1 MAIAKSR
8 VKREKITS
16 VFVTVG
22 LWIVTAWLLYPLVVL
37 ESLRTVSVKQY
48 MYRCGLGILI
58 MLILFGR
65 NVFDLFMPHGYSRKS
80 SSLNTALLMI
90 YTVCIGGTIVYMVSR
105 LIVLYIRVLGSE
117 IDM

>member
-1 MAIAKSR
+1 MC
-8 VKREKITS
+8 
-16 VFVTVG
+16 VTVG

-37 ESLRTVSVKQY
+37 ESLRFVSVKQY

-65 NVFDLFMPHGYSRKS
+65 NVFDLFMPHGYSRKG

-105 LIVLYIRVLGSE
+105 LIVLYFRVLGSE